1 MPSKRNAA
9 ATGKHTHAK
18 KLKTKANGKQR
29 ATTISM
35 IEHEAEEDEAPEQ
48 DLQHAQA
55 IDTIASLRKG
65 QRNYR
70 IRVAVF
76 SMEYKPSVQTR
87 RGPNRVFN
95 AVLFDNTGYLNLTAW
110 GDRADS
116 MNATLTENKLYEIY
130 NAALAP
136 ANNFQ
141 NLGTLS
147 ASVDNG
153 TFVKPIA
160 GRVPEPP
167 RREELSIE
175 QCYTADTLKL
185 HDLQQSIALQWT
197 ELQDKTT
204 LKGEPTKLR
213 SIDITNATLANR
225 ITLSIWGDDA
235 NHAIFGNENDVQIPF
250 EFKAT
255 QLQIKAFQGNRT
267 LETTRSGDFTIGQ
280 RRPDVDPADVAAT
293 DFVSAGGNNKD
304 AEIESLNRQLRR
316 FYDKYGAKDSNGQPM
331 HSPSQIKKLAHMYAG
346 QSQRLNEGLAKKYTK
361 SLADLSGSDDD
372 DGLADAEAML

>member
-1 MPSKRNAA
+1 MPLKRNAA
-9 ATGKHTHAK
+9 ATAKTTPAK
-18 KLKTKANGKQR
+18 KLKSKANGKQR
-29 ATTISM
+29 ATTKSM
-35 IEHEAEEDEAPEQ
+35 IEDEAVVDETPEQ
-48 DLQHAQA
+48 DSQHAQG
-55 IDTIASLRKG
+55 IDTVASLTKG
-65 QRNYR
+65 KRNYR
-70 IRVAVF
+70 VRVAMF
-76 SMEYKPSVQTR
+76 SKEYKPSVQTR
-87 RGPNRVFN
+87 KGPNRVLN
-95 AVLFDNTGYLNLTAW
+95 AVLYDNTGYLNLTAW

-116 MNATLTENKLYEIY
+116 TNATLTENQMYEIY

-136 ANNFQ
+136 ANKFQ
-141 NLGTLS
+141 NLGNLS

-153 TFVKPIA
+153 TFLKPIA

-235 NHAIFGNENDVQIPF
+235 NHEIFGNENDVQIPF

-255 QLQIKAFQGNRT
+255 QVQIKAFQGNRT
-267 LETTRSGDFTIGQ
+267 LETTRSGDFTVGQ

-293 DFVSAGGNNKD
+293 DFVSAGGNDKD
-304 AEIESLNRQLRR
+304 AEIDSLNRQLRR
-316 FYDKYGAKDSNGQPM
+316 FYDKYGAKDDNGQPM
-331 HSPSQIKKLAHMYAG
+331 HSPSQIKKLAHVYAG
-346 QSQRLNEGLAKKYTK
+346 RSQKLNEGLAKKYAK
-361 SLADLSGSDDD
+361 SLADLSDSDDN
-372 DGLADAEAML
+372 DGVADAEAML

>member
-55 IDTIASLRKG
+55 IDTSASLRKG

-87 RGPNRVFN
+87 RGPNRVLN

-136 ANNFQ
+136 ANKFQ

-153 TFVKPIA
+153 TFFKPIA
-160 GRVPEPP
+160 GRLPQPP
-167 RREELSIE
+167 RRAELSIE

-235 NHAIFGNENDVQIPF
+235 NHEIFGNENDVQIPF

-255 QLQIKAFQGNRT
+255 QVQIKAH
-267 LETTRSGDFTIGQ
+267 
-280 RRPDVDPADVAAT
+280 AD
-293 DFVSAGGNNKD
+293 
-304 AEIESLNRQLRR
+304 
-316 FYDKYGAKDSNGQPM
+316 
-331 HSPSQIKKLAHMYAG
+331 H
-346 QSQRLNEGLAKKYTK
+346 
-361 SLADLSGSDDD
+361 
-372 DGLADAEAML
+372 